1 MITRRIIWWQ
11 IGTFLAW
18 FLGMTIGLTL
28 GEVLSRNLNMLAYG
42 NGGFQVGSLARNV
55 FTGATI
61 GLLCGLF
68 QVPLISGNRLSPRRW
83 ILGNVMALGGAFLLA
98 EILGFPVVRDTDYG
112 ILFSFGF
119 DLPPQWSPFALEFGL
134 GNNTLGGPI
143 SAIVVGVGAGVT
155 LFLFFRN
162 KLSHSLSWVVRYGL
176 GPTLGLIMGIVPIIF
191 SDELLVVA
199 SVTGL
204 VVGIIQGLLVP
215 RYLAMKT

>member
-1 MITRRIIWWQ
+1 MTRRIMLWQ
-11 IGTFLAW
+11 TSTFFAW

-42 NGGFQVGSLARNV
+42 NAGFPVGSLARNV

-61 GLLCGLF
+61 GLLCGIL
-68 QVPLISGNRLSPRRW
+68 QVRLILENRLSPRRW

-98 EILGFPVVRDTDYG
+98 EILGFPVVSDIEYG

-119 DLPPQWSPFALEFGL
+119 DLPPLWSPFAREVGL

-143 SAIVVGVGAGVT
+143 SAIVVGVSAGVI

-162 KLSHSLSWVVRYGL
+162 ERNHLLHWVFGYGL
-176 GPTLGLIMGIVPIIF
+176 GPALGLIVGIIPIIF

-199 SVTGL
+199 AVTGL
-204 VVGIIQGLLVP
+204 VVGITQGLSVP
-215 RYLAMKT
+215 RYLTQNH